1 MTAGNAIMS
10 VLARAG
16 LVPRCYLLTTQG
28 RKTGRRRR
36 NPVVPVDYDGRRW
49 LVAPYGP
56 VSWVRNARA
65 NGRVSLARRG
75 DTREYAAREF
85 PAGQAAPILQ
95 RYVRLAP
102 AARRCFQAGMDSP
115 VEDFAAEADRH
126 PVFELTPVISR
137 GEAN

>member
-1 MTAGNAIMS
+1 MTAENVIMS

-16 LVPRCYLLTTQG
+16 VVPRCYLLTTRG
-28 RKTGRRRR
+28 RTTGRPRR
-36 NPVVPVDYDGRRW
+36 NPVVPVDHDGRRW

-65 NGRVSLARRG
+65 YRQVSLARRG
-75 DTREYAAREF
+75 DTREYIAREI
-85 PAGQAAPILQ
+85 PAGEAAAVLQ

-102 AARRCFQAGMDSP
+102 AARRCFRAGTASP

-137 GEAN
+137 G